1 MASIKL
7 KGDTSGEVTISAPS
21 VAGTTTLELP
31 ATSSTLATQN
41 SLGVRNLIINGDMRI
56 AQRGTSATG
65 ITSSGYYTVD
75 RWDTGGVSYGT
86 WTMSQDTDVP
96 SGQGFSKSIKWQCT
110 TANTSLS
117 ANSFFDMHQSLE
129 GQNLQHL
136 KYGTSN
142 AESLTL
148 SFWVKSNKT
157 GTYQY
162 NLYSANNSG
171 KVVNGSFTINVSDTW
186 EKKTITYNGDTIDSL
201 DNDNGRS
208 LDIQLIMVAGSDY
221 TGGTSSSS
229 WTAWTNSQR
238 APDLTVNLADSTSN
252 YINITGVQLEVG
264 TEATPFEHRPYDME
278 LARCQRYYQKS
289 HAQGTTPGAATFG
302 GNSPETVQQ
311 FWNSGNTGLAGQQFL
326 LKTDM
331 RANPTATIYDYVNNT
346 GKVTGFNSGG
356 SGTNNVTPNNIKAF
370 HDKFVVLMYGVTYYG
385 IGFAYTMDAEL

>member
-7 KGDTSGEVTISAPS
+7 KGDTSGEVIISAPS
-21 VAGTTTLELP
+21 VAGNATLELP

-41 SLGVRNLIINGDMRI
+41 SLGVRNIIINGDMRI
-56 AQRGTSATG
+56 AERGTSSTG
-65 ITSSGYYTVD
+65 VTGNGYYTVD
-75 RWDTGGVSYGT
+75 RFDVGGGTFGT

-117 ANSFFDMHQSLE
+117 ATSFFDMHQSLE

-142 AESLTL
+142 AELLTL

-162 NLYSANNSG
+162 NLYSSDNSG
-171 KVVNGSFTINVSDTW
+171 KAVNGSFTINDSNTW
-186 EKKTITYNGDTIDSL
+186 EKKTITYNGDTVDSL

-229 WTAWTNSQR
+229 WTAWTDSQR

-252 YINITGVQLEVG
+252 YINITGIQLEVG

-278 LARCQRYYQKS
+278 LQRCKRYFYR
-289 HAQGTTPGAATFG
+289 
-302 GNSPETVQQ
+302 
-311 FWNSGNTGLAGQQFL
+311 NSGTFYGGSYGSGSFVSSFWSVE
-326 LKTDM
+326 M
-331 RANPTATIYDYVNNT
+331 RAAPTITYTAARTPLVGSGFGYTTATAFNAYMSASGYVA
-346 GKVTGFNSGG
+346 GLQ
-356 SGTNNVTPNNIKAF
+356 A
-370 HDKFVVLMYGVTYYG
+370 
-385 IGFAYTMDAEL
+385 DAEL

>member
-7 KGDTSGEVTISAPS
+7 KGDTSGEVIISAPS
-21 VAGTTTLELP
+21 VAGNTTLELP

-41 SLGVRNLIINGDMRI
+41 SLGLRNLIINGDMRI
-56 AQRGTSATG
+56 AQRGTSSTG
-65 ITSSGYYTVD
+65 VTGNGYYTVD
-75 RWDTGGVSYGT
+75 RFDVGGGTLGT

-117 ANSFFDMHQSLE
+117 ATSFFDMHQSLE

-162 NLYSANNSG
+162 NLYSSDNSG
-171 KVVNGSFTINVSDTW
+171 KAVNGSFTINVSNTW
-186 EKKTITYNGDTIDSL
+186 EKKTITYNGDTVDSL

-229 WTAWTNSQR
+229 WTTWTNSQR

-264 TEATPFEHRPYDME
+264 TTATPFEHKPYDME
-278 LARCQRYYQKS
+278 LARCQRYYQRFKGGGAFTS
-289 HAQGTTPGAATFG
+289 GIVGCYNGTTQLIGLHHHIVPMRASPTFG
-302 GNSPETVQQ
+302 FSALSHFDLEPFDAQPTAL
-311 FWNSGNTGLAGQQFL
+311 SGNGTGNLYQASVTA
-326 LKTDM
+326 TD
-331 RANPTATIYDYVNNT
+331 PTARVRGYGGTITCDNAAGYFD
-346 GKVTGFNSGG
+346 FS
-356 SGTNNVTPNNIKAF
+356 
-370 HDKFVVLMYGVTYYG
+370 
-385 IGFAYTMDAEL
+385 AEL

>member
-1 MASIKL
+1 M
-7 KGDTSGEVTISAPS
+7 
-21 VAGTTTLELP
+21 
-31 ATSSTLATQN
+31 STLKVNSIQHSNGTDALTIDSTGHATFN
-41 SLGVRNLIINGDMRI
+41 KTFIPANPLTNRNLIINGDMRI
-56 AQRGTSATG
+56 AQRGTSVTG
-65 ITSSGYYTVD
+65 ITGAGYFTVD
-75 RWDTGGVSYGT
+75 RWDTGGASFGT

-162 NLYSANNSG
+162 NLYSADNSG
-171 KVVNGSFTINVSDTW
+171 KAVNGSFTINVSDTW

-264 TEATPFEHRPYDME
+264 DTATPFEHRPYDME
-278 LARCQRYYQKS
+278 LARCQRYYNNIGKVGHS
-289 HAQGTTPGAATFG
+289 AYSAVGVMGFIFPTP
-302 GNSPETVQQ
+302 
-311 FWNSGNTGLAGQQFL
+311 
-326 LKTDM
+326 M
-331 RANPTATIYDYVNNT
+331 RATPTATFSYLGTTNRVYNIQT
-346 GKVTGFNSGG
+346 GAQSTLSSPTVIIGTTGVHNMYAFSPTNWAVAIGTGFHIEWTLS
-356 SGTNNVTPNNIKAF
+356 
-370 HDKFVVLMYGVTYYG
+370 
-385 IGFAYTMDAEL
+385 AEL